1 MRLKIL
7 LSLLIFFLAACSSDG
22 PDDSTLRL
30 AGVNYLGDLP
40 TLVASKN
47 NLFQKHHLNVEVSL
61 SESGKQNLEDLL
73 AGKVD
78 FALMAPT
85 PFMLDKLANA
95 DTPLQGNEPVI
106 LGNLLHSTRMNQILT
121 RKGSNIQTV
130 NALKGGKVG
139 LSKGTNAEYLWW
151 LYSVFYQLEADSVEL
166 VNLPV
171 SELGSALIDG
181 KVDAIVTWQPW
192 TNQYIDENADQIEQ
206 VEGSH
211 VYSAKWLLVTTRQMV
226 EKNPE
231 YCQQL
236 LQAYV
241 EAIRFIQSDTEN
253 VMQMYSEQ
261 IHKDKMPPI
270 NYQPA
275 LHQLN
280 LNWSLIA
287 ELHQGIQWAKLK
299 GIVEADI
306 QTDVISW
313 FAPEPLRAIQPFSVK
328 IPTLQIDESQP

>member
-7 LSLLIFFLAACSSDG
+7 LSLLVFFLVACRSEE
-22 PDDSTLRL
+22 PAEPTLQL

-47 NLFQKHHLNVEVSL
+47 NLFQKHHLNLEVSL
-61 SESGKQNLEDLL
+61 SESGKQNLDDLL

-85 PFMLDKLANA
+85 PFTLDKLANA
-95 DTPLQGNEPVI
+95 DTPRQGNEPVI

-121 RKGSNIQTV
+121 LKGRNIQTV

-151 LYSVFYQLEADSVEL
+151 LYTVFYQLDADSVEL
-166 VNLPV
+166 INLPV
-171 SELGSALIDG
+171 TELGSALVEG

-192 TNQYIDENADQIEQ
+192 TNRYIDEYADQIEQ
-206 VEGSH
+206 VDGSH
-211 VYSAKWLLVTTRQMV
+211 VYSAKWLLVTTRQMA
-226 EKNPE
+226 EENPE
-231 YCQQL
+231 YCQHL
-236 LQAYV
+236 LEAYV
-241 EAIRFIQSDTEN
+241 EAIRLIQSDTDN

-261 IHKDKMPPI
+261 ANTDEMPLI
-270 NYQPA
+270 KYQPA

-287 ELHQGIQWAKLK
+287 ELHQSIQWAKLR
-299 GIVEADI
+299 GLAETDI

-313 FAPEPLRAIQPFSVK
+313 FAPEPLRTIQPFSVK
-328 IPTLQIDESQP
+328 IPTMQIDESQP